1 MQTSTNATPLLHLD
15 LAFARALRRAPTAH
29 KGDAGKVLLVGG
41 APTMAGALWLAGKG
55 ALYCG
60 AGWVVLAML
69 DSASA
74 HAASAQ
80 PELMLHDANAHNT
93 VDMLERVA
101 PDVLAIGPGLGT
113 DARALQWL
121 QAALGFAGP
130 LVLDA
135 DALNLIAQHAPL
147 MQTLRERS
155 TRTPASSTVLT
166 PHPGEAA
173 RLLQST
179 TQAVQA
185 ERVASVLALVERTQ
199 AVVVLKGH
207 RSLVAAPQ
215 HAPQVCEAGNPGMAA
230 GGMGDVL
237 TGAVAALLAQGLRH
251 GLDTWQAAALA
262 VQAHAMAG
270 DALVAQGVGP
280 IGLTASE
287 VAVEMRRVLNA
298 LVAD

>member
-1 MQTSTNATPLLHLD
+1 
-15 LAFARALRRAPTAH
+15 
-29 KGDAGKVLLVGG
+29 
-41 APTMAGALWLAGKG
+41 MAGALCLAGKG
-55 ALYCG
+55 ALYAG

-80 PELMLHDANAHNT
+80 PELMVHDANAHNT
-93 VDMLERVA
+93 ADMLERVA

-121 QAALGFAGP
+121 HAALGFTGP

-155 TRTPASSTVLT
+155 ARTPRSNTVLT

-173 RLLQST
+173 RLLQCS

-185 ERVASVLALVERTQ
+185 QRQASVLALVERTQ

-207 RSLVAAPQ
+207 GSLIASPQ
-215 HAPQVCEAGNPGMAA
+215 HAPLVCEAGNSGMAA

-237 TGAVAALLAQGLRH
+237 TGAVAALIAQGLRH
-251 GLDTWQAAALA
+251 GLDAWQATALA

-270 DALVAQGVGP
+270 DALVASGVGP

-287 VAVEMRRVLNA
+287 VAVEMRRVVNA
-298 LVAD
+298 LVVNARVVNAQVAA